1 MCPNRSEVGLG
12 PQRTQVR
19 VMWLVDLDAEEGRDY
34 SELEITAMWTLRG
47 GMDELKAYRDM
58 GVARLNVPLQALPDR
73 NPLAGIAK
81 LHDEVIS
88 KID

>member
-1 MCPNRSEVGLG
+1 
-12 PQRTQVR
+12 
-19 VMWLVDLDAEEGRDY
+19 
-34 SELEITAMWTLRG
+34 MWTLRG